1 MNIWI
6 PDGYKDIPADRLGP
20 RRRFKESLDE
30 ILSVPYDKSKV
41 FVCLE
46 SKVFGIGVESYTVGS
61 SEFCMNYEQEQA

>member
-1 MNIWI
+1 MCNEYYGFQTVIRI
-6 PDGYKDIPADRLGP
+6 FRQTVLGP

-46 SKVFGIGVESYTVGS
+46 SKVFGNRS
-61 SEFCMNYEQEQA
+61 